1 MSRTAL
7 PEFLSNAA
15 VPTELQSVIL
25 GLADVSVT
33 ISQALAKGALAGVLG
48 AAGAENVQ
56 GEDQKKLDVIANDL
70 IKDALAALPAVRGLA
85 SEEEPDVLA
94 CHTDG
99 QYLVTFDPLDGSSN
113 IDINSMVGTIFSVL
127 SHTGSAAVTEQDFLQ
142 PGRQQAAAG
151 YVLYGPSVMLVLSTG
166 NGVAMFT
173 LDQDQNR
180 YLLTE
185 ADINIPVEA
194 KEFSINM
201 SNQRHW
207 VAGMQH
213 YISDLLLGKEGPRGK
228 DFNMRWVAAMVA
240 DVHRILCRGGLFTYP
255 WDSRK
260 PEQAGKLRLMYEAN
274 PMGFLVEQAGGEV
287 WTPDGKILDIQPEHI
302 HQRVPVILG
311 AASEVK
317 ICVDYH
323 QR

>member
-1 MSRTAL
+1 MSRVAL
-7 PEFLSNAA
+7 PQYLENAA
-15 VPTELQSVIL
+15 VTPELQTVLL
-25 GLADVSVT
+25 GLATVSAD
-33 ISQALAKGALAGVLG
+33 ISKALAKGALADILG

-56 GEDQKKLDVIANDL
+56 GEDQKKLDVIANDM

-85 SEEEPDVLA
+85 SEEEAEVVP

-99 QYLVTFDPLDGSSN
+99 RYLVTFDPLDGSSN

-127 SHTGSAAVTEQDFLQ
+127 PHTGEAPVTEQDFLQ
-142 PGRQQAAAG
+142 PGRHQQAAG

-166 NGVAMFT
+166 SGVVMFT
-173 LDQDQNR
+173 LDQDTGS

-185 ADINIPVEA
+185 AEVVIPVEA

-207 VAGMQH
+207 AAPMQS
-213 YISDLLLGKEGPRGK
+213 YIADLISGKDGPRSK

-260 PEQAGKLRLMYEAN
+260 PDQAGKLRLMYEAN
-274 PMGFLVEQAGGEV
+274 PMGFLVEQAGGEI
-287 WTPDGKILDIQPEHI
+287 WTPDGKILDIQPDHI

-311 AASEVK
+311 AANEVAL
-317 ICVDYH
+317 CVDYH

>member
-1 MSRTAL
+1 MSRIAL
-7 PEFLSNAA
+7 PQYLTDASVA
-15 VPTELQSVIL
+15 VELQSIII
-25 GLADVSVT
+25 GLAEVSAD
-33 ISQALAKGALAGVLG
+33 ISKVLAKGALAGILG

-56 GEDQKKLDVIANDL
+56 GEDQKKLDVIANDM

-85 SEEEPDVLA
+85 SEEEANVVS
-94 CHTDG
+94 CHTTG
-99 QYLVTFDPLDGSSN
+99 NFLITFDPLDGSSN

-127 SHTGSAAVTEQDFLQ
+127 PHTGDVAVTEQDFLQ
-142 PGRQQAAAG
+142 PGRNQSAAG

-166 NGVAMFT
+166 NGVVMFT
-173 LDQDQNR
+173 LDQDTGS

-185 ADINIPVEA
+185 SEVNIPADAE
-194 KEFSINM
+194 EFAINM

-207 VAGMQH
+207 LAPMQT
-213 YISDLLLGKEGPRGK
+213 YIADLITGKDGPRGK

-240 DVHRILCRGGLFTYP
+240 DVHRILCRGGVFTYP

-274 PMGFLVEQAGGEV
+274 PMGFLVEQAGGEI

-311 AASEVK
+311 AANEVAL
-317 ICVDYH
+317 CVNYH